1 MANMSYCRFRN
12 TMIDLADCVYTL
24 ENIRNGE
31 EEPLS
36 SLSSG
41 EYSASKMIYDLCQE
55 YIQLFE
61 ELQEEDAERHK

>member
-12 TMIDLADCVYTL
+12 TKIDLADCVYTL

-31 EEPLS
+31 EEALS
-36 SLSSG
+36 PE
-41 EYSASKMIYDLCQE
+41 EYSASKRMYNLCQE

-61 ELQEEDAERHK
+61 ELEEDNIL

>member
-12 TMIDLADCVYTL
+12 TQIDLADCVYTL
-24 ENIRNGE
+24 EGIRNGE

-36 SLSSG
+36 PE
-41 EYSASKMIYDLCQE
+41 EYYASKRMYDFYQE

-61 ELQEEDAERHK
+61 ELEEDAL